1 MSSSR
6 KTRGQR
12 AQTSTQFGRLAV
24 CLLLLLL
31 GSLIGQSTLALTLS
45 PVEIWNG
52 GLYDDAPQAD
62 IPMASSQIAALPV
75 SAAANMHASARAVGT
90 VTGRPEADCAAPL
103 LEVSR
108 SRAPPLA

>member
-1 MSSSR
+1 M
-6 KTRGQR
+6 QL
-12 AQTSTQFGRLAV
+12 GRLAV

-31 GSLIGQSTLALTLS
+31 GSLIGQSTLALALS

-52 GLYDDAPQAD
+52 GIYDDAPPAD

-75 SAAANMHASARAVGT
+75 SAAATCDSARAVGT
-90 VTGRPEADCAAPL
+90 VSGRPEADCAAPL

-108 SRAPPLA
+108 SRAPPHA